1 MLMKNKETIINR
13 MLDIL
18 AEANELDDDIVDHSS
33 FRKAYENAA
42 MQLDLYDDED
52 EDGESDIYRFTYNLG
67 DRYFG
72 FYQKLKQILID
83 EGLKTVEQRKEF
95 IQKTFVLE

>member
-1 MLMKNKETIINR
+1 MKKKETIINR

-18 AEANELDDDIVDHSS
+18 AEANDLDSDIVDHHT
-33 FRKAYENAA
+33 FYEAYENAA

-52 EDGESDIYRFTYNLG
+52 EDGESDIYKFTYNLG

-95 IQKTFVLE
+95 VQKTFVLEA